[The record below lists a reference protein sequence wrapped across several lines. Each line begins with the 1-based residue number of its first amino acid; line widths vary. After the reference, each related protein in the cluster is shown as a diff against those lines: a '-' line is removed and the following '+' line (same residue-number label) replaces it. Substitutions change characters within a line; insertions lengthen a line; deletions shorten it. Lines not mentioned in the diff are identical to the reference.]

1 MSLAL
6 YASPF
11 NNNDMNDNQNNYS
24 NDSND
29 STMGKKK
36 IHNKTIRKVNKNEN
50 KVNSILEEIHNSN
63 IEEDEN
69 NLGDFNPPP
78 KPDSAGVN
86 KTIATEQA
94 NNLLKQKNTEM
105 FSIMNAQ
112 VPQGMSSSN
121 DDQLLMNSYNN
132 NANNKESV
140 DNYYKSVLPNYQS
153 NNINKQYYQS
163 GYQTSP
169 SSNII
174 MDSNQD
180 ILLQK
185 LNYVIHLLEE
195 KQDEKTNNVMEEVI
209 LYSFLGIFIIFVIDS
224 FSKTGKYSR

>member
-11 NNNDMNDNQNNYS
+11 NNNNENENENEKSFNSD
-24 NDSND
+24 
-29 STMGKKK
+29 TVVKKK
-36 IHNKTIRKVNKNEN
+36 IHNKTIRKVSNNDN
-50 KVNSILEEIHNSN
+50 KVNSMLEKIHNSN
-63 IEEDEN
+63 IEDDDN

-78 KPDSAGVN
+78 NPDSSGVN

-105 FSIMNAQ
+105 FSIMNTQ
-112 VPQGMSSSN
+112 VPQGMSTSN
-121 DDQLLMNSYNN
+121 DEQLLLNTYNN
-132 NANNKESV
+132 NVNKQTV
-140 DNYYKSVLPNYQS
+140 DDYYKSVLPNYQ
-153 NNINKQYYQS
+153 NNNVNKQYYQS
-163 GYQTSP
+163 GYQQPT
-169 SSNII
+169 NT
-174 MDSNQD
+174 MTNDANQD

-209 LYSFLGIFIIFVIDS
+209 LYSFLGIFIIFVLDS
-224 FSKTGKYSR
+224 FSRTGKYNR

>member
-11 NNNDMNDNQNNYS
+11 NNNDNNESSDTNIYNSDNV
-24 NDSND
+24 
-29 STMGKKK
+29 TGKKK
-36 IHNKTIRKVNKNEN
+36 IHNKTIRKVNKNDN

-63 IEEDEN
+63 IEDDEN

-94 NNLLKQKNTEM
+94 NNSLKQKNTEM

-112 VPQGMSSSN
+112 LPQGMSSLN
-121 DDQLLMNSYNN
+121 EEQLLLNSYNSS
-132 NANNKESV
+132 NNKETV
-140 DNYYKSVLPNYQS
+140 DNYYKSFMPTYQNS
-153 NNINKQYYQS
+153 NNNKQYYQS
-163 GYQTSP
+163 GYQTNP
-169 SSNII
+169 NDQMM

>member
-11 NNNDMNDNQNNYS
+11 NNNDNNESSDTNIYNSDNV
-24 NDSND
+24 
-29 STMGKKK
+29 TGKKK
-36 IHNKTIRKVNKNEN
+36 IHNKTIRKVNKNDN

-63 IEEDEN
+63 IEDDEN

-94 NNLLKQKNTEM
+94 NNSLKQKNTEM

-112 VPQGMSSSN
+112 LPQGMSSSN
-121 DDQLLMNSYNN
+121 EEQLLLNSYNSS
-132 NANNKESV
+132 NNKETV
-140 DNYYKSVLPNYQS
+140 DNYYKSFMPTYQ
-153 NNINKQYYQS
+153 NNNNNKQYYQS
-163 GYQTSP
+163 GYQTH
-169 SSNII
+169 SNNQMV
-174 MDSNQD
+174 MDTNQD